1 MAMQNP
7 LFTLNQSLFFH
18 IINNSE
24 IYIYISLSSFLLYSD
39 DFLETYSSF

>member
-24 IYIYISLSSFLLYSD
+24 IYISLSSFLLYSD
-39 DFLETYSSF
+39 DFLETYSNF